1 MTVETVKQ
9 NDEVLGYKLIR
20 KIGSGGYGDV
30 WEAEAPGGLRKALK
44 IVFGYHDEKR
54 AQAEL
59 KSLDRI
65 KEARHPFLL
74 SLERFEIFNSQLV
87 IVCEL
92 AEKSMSDLAN
102 EYYERGDQGIPR
114 DELIGYMRDA
124 AGALDY
130 LNSAFGLQHLDIK
143 PENLLM
149 VSGHAKV
156 ADFGLVKDLRDASQ
170 SLMSG
175 MTPAYAAPEL
185 FDGRPGVYSDQ
196 YSLATVYQEM
206 LTMVRPFSGSTPAQ
220 LAAQHMHGKPDL
232 RPLPISDQ
240 PVVAKALSKVP
251 EDRYQTCSQFV
262 EQLSNRKTRKRIIKS
277 RANVRESV
285 DTGSETVIFDN
296 SDHENTNSNNQTALF
311 SKNGLTFNTVDLEF
325 VDPPVCHPDTTVYQP
340 TLVIAVGS
348 SSSKVLQKTKRRLVA
363 RHGETEKIPA
373 FKMLCLDSDR
383 DALAQLSMGGDGSK
397 LKVNE
402 TLAIP
407 LRRSEQYRQKKN
419 LDLSWISRR
428 WIYNVPRSQQ
438 TEGLRP
444 LGRLAFVDHFE
455 SICDRIS
462 ELFGEVLKPENI
474 ATTCETFGL
483 NPPTEIK
490 PRVVL
495 VSNIAGGLG
504 SGITNELAY
513 TIRLMAAEHGINN
526 CEINAML
533 MYGEEG
539 LVREAGLGTANAY
552 SFLSELRHFA
562 DGGYPGDQ
570 SLGIPEFEDDLPFD
584 HVYSLRLRSE
594 REAASLQDFDKIA
607 EYICLSMTTKCG
619 EFFTCSRDNE
629 KEREEFSFRSFG
641 IGICGP
647 GLHIQGQG
655 AVERLSRDLVNKWIG
670 SGEPDQAEAE
680 SFAEQ
685 QFEQLGLSLDQ
696 ATVGAITFIA
706 QLEEWQETQPKLE
719 SAWENLT
726 LDGQDA
732 TFLDIDLYFD
742 QLFDVPHWRRESV
755 GGINSEL
762 LLAVENEISAVGQSI
777 GSQLSL
783 RILDQIRTNE
793 VTLKRS
799 AGALDASRNRIL
811 NELKSVGQG
820 LQSYGSTMHGLQ
832 QQFASEAASLSGEE
846 LQQYKQQFV
855 EKYGK
860 IRFQEFALRCCDH
873 QFRVIKSS
881 LVSTQEM
888 IKKYRLQLNAVGEKF
903 DVEEESKKSAK
914 YTPTI
919 QQMLVNSI
927 LDDQAQL
934 ISMVEKLV
942 VDEISSD
949 GETFL
954 AFLSDTVRSQQFL
967 PGMVREAAQKVLSNA
982 FDKISIDDVIA
993 KNDIQPAA
1001 LKSWLN
1007 ELMNEATP
1015 FVTDCGGTASMM
1027 LGQPRKAPKSIIPS
1041 MVTDCFNV
1049 NLKEI
1054 SGTTGDLVLCFEA
1067 EQISLANVAYS
1078 ILTDAPEAI
1087 EITKRIHSRTDIDWT
1102 TLDDLM

>member
-1 MTVETVKQ
+1 MTVVSVKQ

-92 AEKSMSDLAN
+92 AEKSLADLAD
-102 EYYERGDQGIPR
+102 EYAEKGEPGIPR
-114 DELIGYMRDA
+114 DELIGYMRDSA
-124 AGALDY
+124 DALDY
-130 LNSAFGLQHLDIK
+130 LNNSFGLQHLDIK
-143 PENLLM
+143 PENLLI

-156 ADFGLVKDLRDASQ
+156 ADFGLVKDLRDNAQ
-170 SLMSG
+170 SMLSG

-185 FDGRPGVYSDQ
+185 FDGRPGSYSDQ

-240 PVVAKALSKVP
+240 SVVSKALSKVP
-251 EDRYQTCSQFV
+251 EDRYKSCAQFV

-277 RANVRESV
+277 RANVRETV
-285 DTGSETVIFDN
+285 DTASATVIFE
-296 SDHENTNSNNQTALF
+296 STNSANQTALF

-325 VDPPVCHPDTTVYQP
+325 VDPPNCDPAAAVYQP
-340 TLVIAVGS
+340 TLVIGVGS
-348 SSSKVLQKTKRRLVA
+348 SASRAVQRTKCRMTA
-363 RHGETEKIPA
+363 RHGEMDRIPA
-373 FKMLCLDSDR
+373 FRLLCVDSDR
-383 DALAQLSMGGDGSK
+383 DALSQLSMGGK
-397 LKVNE
+397 ANQIKVNE
-402 TLAIP
+402 TLSIP

-455 SICDRIS
+455 SICNKIAD
-462 ELFGEVLKPENI
+462 LFKDVLKPENI
-474 ATTCETFGL
+474 ATTCDTFGL
-483 NPPTEIK
+483 NPPTEIQ
-490 PRVVL
+490 PRIVL

-513 TIRLMAAEHGINN
+513 TIRLMAAEQGIKH
-526 CEINAML
+526 CEIIGML
-533 MYGEEG
+533 MYGNEVVG
-539 LVREAGLGTANAY
+539 REAGLAQANAY
-552 SFLSELRHFA
+552 AFLGELRHFA
-562 DGGYPGDQ
+562 DGGYPGDM

-584 HVYSLRLRSE
+584 HIYSLRLRADKETS
-594 REAASLQDFDKIA
+594 SLSDSDKIA
-607 EYICLSMTTKCG
+607 EYVCLSMTTPCG
-619 EFFTCSRDNE
+619 EFFKHSRSSE

-641 IGICGP
+641 LGICGP
-647 GLHIQGQG
+647 GLHVQGQG
-655 AVERLSRDLVNKWIG
+655 AVEQLSRDLISKWTG
-670 SGEPDQAEAE
+670 SGASNEIAATM
-680 SFAEQ
+680 FADQ
-685 QFEQLGLSLDQ
+685 QFEELGLSLEQ
-696 ATVGAITFIA
+696 ATIGAVSFVSR
-706 QLEEWQETQPKLE
+706 LNEWQAAKTKFDGALE
-719 SAWENLT
+719 QLT
-726 LDGQDA
+726 SDGGEF
-732 TFLDIDLYFD
+732 TFHDLELYFD
-742 QLFDVPHWRRESV
+742 ELFDRPHFRAESL
-755 GGINSEL
+755 GGLNSKL
-762 LLAVENEISAVGQSI
+762 MLAVENEISSEGQMI
-777 GSQLSL
+777 GNQLSMK
-783 RILDQIRTNE
+783 ILAQVNSSSDIAMS
-793 VTLKRS
+793 RS
-799 AGALDASRNRIL
+799 AKALEATRDRVLEELQKVTQGLDA
-811 NELKSVGQG
+811 
-820 LQSYGSTMHGLQ
+820 YGSTIHELQ
-832 QQFASEAASLSGEE
+832 LDFSSNAATLQGEE
-846 LQQYKQQFV
+846 WPQYITQCV
-855 EKYGK
+855 ENYGK
-860 IRFQEFALRCCDH
+860 IRFQEFALRCCNH
-873 QFRVIKSS
+873 QYRVIKSS

-888 IKKYRLQLNAVGEKF
+888 IKKYRMQLDAVGNKF
-903 DVEEESKKSAK
+903 DVQDENKQSAK

-927 LDDQAQL
+927 LDNKAELIQL
-934 ISMVEKLV
+934 VEKLV

-949 GETFL
+949 GESFL
-954 AFLSDTVRSQQFL
+954 AFLGDTVRSQQFM

-982 FDKISIDDVIA
+982 FDKISIDDVIE

-1001 LKSWLN
+1001 VKSWLN

-1015 FVTDCGGTASMM
+1015 FVTDCGGAASMM
-1027 LGQPRKAPKSIIPS
+1027 LGQPRKAPKSMIPS
-1041 MVTDCFNV
+1041 VINDCFNV
-1049 NLKEI
+1049 NLQEI

-1078 ILTDAPEAI
+1078 ILRDAPEAI
-1087 EITKRIHSRTDIDWT
+1087 EIAKRIHSRNDIDWT

>member
-59 KSLDRI
+59 KSLDRV

-92 AEKSMSDLAN
+92 AEKSLSDLADQ
-102 EYYERGDQGIPR
+102 YLERGEQGIPR

-124 AGALDY
+124 ADALDY
-130 LNSAFGLQHLDIK
+130 LNNSFGLQHLDIK
-143 PENLLM
+143 PENLLL

-156 ADFGLVKDLRDASQ
+156 ADFGLVKDLRDNAQ
-170 SLMSG
+170 SMLSG

-185 FDGRPGVYSDQ
+185 FDGRPGSFSDQ

-206 LTMVRPFSGSTPAQ
+206 LTMIRPFSGSTPAQ

-240 PVVAKALSKVP
+240 SVVAKALAKVP
-251 EDRYQTCSQFV
+251 EDRYKSCAQFV

-285 DTGSETVIFDN
+285 DTASATVVFETANSE
-296 SDHENTNSNNQTALF
+296 NQTALF
-311 SKNGLTFNTVDLEF
+311 SKNGLTFNKVDLEF
-325 VDPPVCHPDTTVYQP
+325 VDPPNCDPEATVYQP
-340 TLVIAVGS
+340 TLVIGVGNS
-348 SSSKVLQKTKRRLVA
+348 ASQVVQRTKCRMSA
-363 RHGETEKIPA
+363 RHGEMDKIPA
-373 FKMLCLDSDR
+373 FRMLCVDSDR
-383 DALAQLSMGGDGSK
+383 DALSQMSIGGNGDQI
-397 LKVNE
+397 KVNE
-402 TLAIP
+402 TLSIP

-455 SICDRIS
+455 TICTKIS
-462 ELFGEVLKPENI
+462 DLFKDVLKPENI

-483 NPPTEIK
+483 NPPTEIQ

-513 TIRLMAAEHGINN
+513 TIRLMAAEQGIKH
-526 CEINAML
+526 CEIIGML
-533 MYGEEG
+533 MYGNEVVG
-539 LVREAGLGTANAY
+539 REAGLAQANAY
-552 SFLSELRHFA
+552 AFLGELRHFA
-562 DGGYPGDQ
+562 DGGYPGDM

-584 HVYSLRLRSE
+584 HIYSLRLRSE
-594 REAASLQDFDKIA
+594 KETSNLSDTDKIA
-607 EYICLSMTTKCG
+607 EYVCLSMTTPCG
-619 EFFTCSRDNE
+619 EFFTQSRTSE

-641 IGICGP
+641 LGICGP
-647 GLHIQGQG
+647 GLHVQGQG
-655 AVERLSRDLVNKWIG
+655 AVEQLSRDLIGKWIG
-670 SGEPDQAEAE
+670 PGSSSDAEATN
-680 SFAEQ
+680 FADQ
-685 QFEQLGLSLDQ
+685 QFEELGLSLDRATASSVAYISKLDEWQ
-696 ATVGAITFIA
+696 VVKTKFEAAWEQLTSDGGEFNLQDIEFYFDELFDRPHFRSETVGG
-706 QLEEWQETQPKLE
+706 L
-719 SAWENLT
+719 
-726 LDGQDA
+726 
-732 TFLDIDLYFD
+732 
-742 QLFDVPHWRRESV
+742 
-755 GGINSEL
+755 NSEL
-762 LLAVENEISAVGQSI
+762 MLAVENEISSEGQMI
-777 GSQLSL
+777 GNKLSMN
-783 RILDQIRTNE
+783 ILDQINSSDIAMS
-793 VTLKRS
+793 RS
-799 AGALDASRNRIL
+799 AKALEATRDRVFG
-811 NELKSVGQG
+811 ELQKVAHG
-820 LQSYGSTMHGLQ
+820 LKQYGSTMH
-832 QQFASEAASLSGEE
+832 E
-846 LQQYKQQFV
+846 LQQDFSTNAATLSSEEWPIFKQRFV
-855 EKYGK
+855 ENYGK
-860 IRFQEFALRCCDH
+860 IRFQEFALRCCNH
-873 QFRVIKSS
+873 QYRVLKSC

-888 IKKYRLQLNAVGEKF
+888 IKKYRMQLDTVGDKF
-903 DVEEESKKSAK
+903 DIQEQSKKSAK

-919 QQMLVNSI
+919 QQMLVSSI
-927 LDDQAQL
+927 LDEKAKL
-934 ISMVEKLV
+934 ILQVEKLV
-942 VDEISSD
+942 ADEISSD
-949 GETFL
+949 GEEFL
-954 AFLSDTVRSQQFL
+954 AFLGDTVRSQQFL

-982 FDKISIDDVIA
+982 FDKISIDDVIK
-993 KNDIQPAA
+993 KNDIQTAA
-1001 LKSWLN
+1001 VKSWLN

-1015 FVTDCGGTASMM
+1015 FVTDCGGAASMM
-1027 LGQPRKAPKSIIPS
+1027 LGQPRKAPKSVIPS
-1041 MVTDCFNV
+1041 VINESFNV
-1049 NLKEI
+1049 NLQEI

-1078 ILTDAPEAI
+1078 ILRDAPEAI
-1087 EITKRIHSRTDIDWT
+1087 EIAKRIHSRNDIDWT